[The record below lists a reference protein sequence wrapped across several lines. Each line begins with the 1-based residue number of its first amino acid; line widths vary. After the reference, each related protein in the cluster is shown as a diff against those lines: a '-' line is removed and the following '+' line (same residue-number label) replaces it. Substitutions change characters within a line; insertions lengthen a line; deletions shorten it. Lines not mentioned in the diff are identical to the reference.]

1 MPAAIQSYLTPSAY
15 LMQERQSIERS
26 EFING
31 QIYAMAGA
39 SREHNQLVFNLA
51 GLLHAQLRQKPCS
64 AFVADMRVRTR
75 ANEAYFYPDLT
86 VICGDMQFE
95 DEESDTLTN
104 PTLIIEVLSPSTE
117 GYDRGAKFAHYRRLD
132 SLQEYVLV
140 AQDRLSIERYVKN
153 EQGQWL
159 LFEAS
164 EWDEVIVLET
174 ISCTLT
180 VRDVYE
186 KVVRTP
192 KTT

>member
-1 MPAAIQSYLTPSAY
+1 MLAAIQSYLTPSAY
-15 LMQERQSIERS
+15 LVQERQSTERS
-26 EFING
+26 EFIHG

-75 ANEAYFYPDLT
+75 PNEAYFYPDLT
-86 VICGDMQFE
+86 VVCGDMQFE

-117 GYDRGAKFAHYRRLD
+117 GYDRGAKFAHYRRLA

-159 LFEAS
+159 LFEAT
-164 EWDEVIVLET
+164 EGDEVIVLAT
-174 ISCTLT
+174 IGCTLT
-180 VRDVYE
+180 ISDVYE
-186 KVVRTP
+186 KVL
-192 KTT
+192 